1 MLKIYLLVIGFSYV
15 AVCSLFSSLFFLF
28 RIVRIR
34 RRRKVH
40 VRYISS
46 VMRFLL
52 VSRSLYVVVRPSVSL
67 SLCRLS
73 SVTLMHPTQAIEVF
87 GNVSTPFGTLAICD
101 LSINILRRS
110 SQRNPSVEGL
120 HWRWVAKYSDSG
132 PFQGYISET
141 VQGRR

>member
-1 MLKIYLLVIGFSYV
+1 MLKIYLLVIGFSCV
-15 AVCSLFSSLFFLF
+15 AVCSLFSSLFLF

-73 SVTLMHPTQAIEVF
+73 SVTFMHPTQAIEVF

-120 HWRWVAKYSDSG
+120 H
-132 PFQGYISET
+132 
-141 VQGRR
+141 